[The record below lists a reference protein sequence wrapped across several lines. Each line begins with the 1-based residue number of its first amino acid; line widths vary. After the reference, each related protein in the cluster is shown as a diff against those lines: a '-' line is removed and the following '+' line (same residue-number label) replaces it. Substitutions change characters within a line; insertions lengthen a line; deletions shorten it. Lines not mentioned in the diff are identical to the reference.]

1 MANFPV
7 RVCAIGLLLIVLVA
21 CSQRSAVQV
30 ERGASGIEHEVFEQL
45 PAFQGLTDEQIIER
59 ADRQREAS
67 DNRIGIAFQR
77 LTLAEAREKLSNL
90 WLPTY
95 LPRQFDERHT
105 VVALPS
111 DDALQA
117 TPELGRN
124 PPIITYI
131 GRNGEMLMV
140 TVAQPKPDLV
150 VPVGAGGARD
160 VRLDEHTT
168 GLIVQGLWHIS
179 ISQDRTRVT
188 QRWDSEGPKRA
199 LLQRGQWLYDVEIS
213 PGDALT
219 DQELL
224 KIAASISLNR

>member
-1 MANFPV
+1 MRNESLRNPV
-7 RVCAIGLLLIVLVA
+7 RFI
-21 CSQRSAVQV
+21 
-30 ERGASGIEHEVFEQL
+30 
-45 PAFQGLTDEQIIER
+45 
-59 ADRQREAS
+59 
-67 DNRIGIAFQR
+67 
-77 LTLAEAREKLSNL
+77 
-90 WLPTY
+90 
-95 LPRQFDERHT
+95 
-105 VVALPS
+105 
-111 DDALQA
+111 QA

-168 GLIVQGLWHIS
+168 GLIVQCLWHIS